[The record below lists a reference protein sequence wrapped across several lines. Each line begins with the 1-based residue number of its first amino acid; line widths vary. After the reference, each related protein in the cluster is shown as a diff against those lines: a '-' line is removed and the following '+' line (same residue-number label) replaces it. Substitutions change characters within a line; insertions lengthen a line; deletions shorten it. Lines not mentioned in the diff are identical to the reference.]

1 MVRPGLENR
10 GAARHFAVT
19 VPQTGFE
26 NVTDAPTPPSPIV
39 AGLLG
44 RCPRCGKG
52 RLFQGFLTLRP
63 RCESC
68 DLDFSFVD
76 SADGPAF
83 FVMFFSG
90 FIVAGSALA
99 VEILYAPPYWVHALL
114 WGPLILITAV
124 LPLRP
129 VKGLLIA
136 LQYHNKAEEGRFTGG
151 EAP

>member
-1 MVRPGLENR
+1 MADDDRFSLS
-10 GAARHFAVT
+10 
-19 VPQTGFE
+19 VP
-26 NVTDAPTPPSPIV
+26 IMRWL
-39 AGLLG
+39 AGL
-44 RCPRCGKG
+44 CPRCGKG
-52 RLFQGFLTLRP
+52 KLFNGFLTLQP

-68 DLDFSFVD
+68 GLDLSFAD
-76 SADGPAF
+76 AADGPAF

-114 WGPLILITAV
+114 WGPLILITAI

-136 LQYHNKAEEGRFTGG
+136 LQYQ
-151 EAP
+151 

>member
-1 MVRPGLENR
+1 MTQP
-10 GAARHFAVT
+10 
-19 VPQTGFE
+19 
-26 NVTDAPTPPSPIV
+26 TDTPPSPIV

-68 DLDFSFVD
+68 GLDFSFVG

-90 FIVAGSALA
+90 FVVAGSALA

-136 LQYHNKAEEGRFTGG
+136 LQYHNKAEEGRFHGG
-151 EAP
+151 EAS

>member
-1 MVRPGLENR
+1 MTEPP
-10 GAARHFAVT
+10 AT
-19 VPQTGFE
+19 
-26 NVTDAPTPPSPIV
+26 APSAIV

-68 DLDFSFVD
+68 GLDFSFVD

-114 WGPLILITAV
+114 WGPLILITAI

-136 LQYHNKAEEGRFTGG
+136 LQYQNKAEESRFSGG

>member
-1 MVRPGLENR
+1 M
-10 GAARHFAVT
+10 
-19 VPQTGFE
+19 
-26 NVTDAPTPPSPIV
+26 

-68 DLDFSFVD
+68 GLDFSFVD

-90 FIVAGSALA
+90 FVVAGSALA

-136 LQYHNKAEEGRFTGG
+136 LQYHNKAEEGRFHGG
-151 EAP
+151 EAS